1 MLVERRQ
8 NAFPAQFVLR
18 IGAAWCVI
26 SGLLLLVNWSAIS
39 AMRFPDPDDTM
50 RLIQVRD
57 WLGGQSWF
65 DVTQHRVDAPGGGVP
80 MHWSRIVDLPLAFII
95 VILTPF
101 LGSANAE
108 IAALVITPLLAL
120 GAAMALAGRIAWHL
134 LGDEETTLT
143 ALLMAVC
150 VPVIFQ
156 LGPMRID
163 HHGWQLVCA
172 MAAMNGL
179 MVRSSML
186 SGRIIGASLAVWMMI
201 SIEGLPLAA
210 VFCALL
216 ALRWLRDR
224 SQRWAL
230 VGAMQTLALTCTGL
244 FLVTRGISDFA
255 AYCDAIS
262 PVHLTMFLWG
272 AIVLSV
278 LARVEPVP
286 FAVLI
291 SGFGV
296 AAGGALAILLM
307 TAPQCAG
314 GGGFAQLD
322 PLVYDHWY
330 INIKEGMPIWQQSL
344 TRVLQYAVTP
354 LLGLFAAMHL
364 AHRSHDWLR
373 GFWSD
378 YAIILGASFVI
389 ALLVTRAGAVA
400 CLIAMPPLAWQV
412 RRWLRAIRTIDRP
425 LPRFGV
431 LLLVA
436 CALLPTFPVSLS
448 ALVLPAKAQVAKSPT
463 GLLNASECRIEDSAP
478 ILNALPAGEIYAPLD
493 IAPKLLVVS
502 HHSVVATAHHRG
514 EEGLRVVIATALG
527 SSKAAGETLR
537 RRGSSFVALCPGL
550 YELLYYAGA
559 APDGFAA
566 DLARGRA
573 PDWLEPIET
582 APGTSFKLW
591 RVVAE

>member
-1 MLVERRQ
+1 
-8 NAFPAQFVLR
+8 
-18 IGAAWCVI
+18 
-26 SGLLLLVNWSAIS
+26 
-39 AMRFPDPDDTM
+39 
-50 RLIQVRD
+50 
-57 WLGGQSWF
+57 
-65 DVTQHRVDAPGGGVP
+65 
-80 MHWSRIVDLPLAFII
+80 
-95 VILTPF
+95 
-101 LGSANAE
+101 
-108 IAALVITPLLAL
+108 
-120 GAAMALAGRIAWHL
+120 
-134 LGDEETTLT
+134 
-143 ALLMAVC
+143 
-150 VPVIFQ
+150 
-156 LGPMRID
+156 
-163 HHGWQLVCA
+163 
-172 MAAMNGL
+172 
-179 MVRSSML
+179 
-186 SGRIIGASLAVWMMI
+186 
-201 SIEGLPLAA
+201 
-210 VFCALL
+210 
-216 ALRWLRDR
+216 
-224 SQRWAL
+224 
-230 VGAMQTLALTCTGL
+230 
-244 FLVTRGISDFA
+244 
-255 AYCDAIS
+255 
-262 PVHLTMFLWG
+262 
-272 AIVLSV
+272 
-278 LARVEPVP
+278 
-286 FAVLI
+286 
-291 SGFGV
+291 
-296 AAGGALAILLM
+296 
-307 TAPQCAG
+307 
-314 GGGFAQLD
+314 
-322 PLVYDHWY
+322 
-330 INIKEGMPIWQQSL
+330 
-344 TRVLQYAVTP
+344 
-354 LLGLFAAMHL
+354 